1 MKNKGKYSI
10 ISSETLKI
18 IERNEM
24 MTTPLLENDTIELNS
39 KQVRNTA
46 IEVIKSQFDMQI
58 NGYKYTQNE
67 IWDTLL
73 YASASNKTIR
83 YTCMKLENAP
93 SCNLLYTY
101 MKDKILKDLSLDEIE
116 KRCNAMIVSTLPTRL
131 DNCQQKVAIDLVL
144 IPYYGDED
152 TEDIRRSQAKKSTT
166 KFFCYASAYLIK
178 KNKRVTLCFIFVRP
192 SDTLFDVL
200 KKILTMVSNLGI
212 QIKRLYLDREFART
226 DIIKYL
232 KEQSYVSVIPI
243 PKKGK
248 ELKSLLKRKEK
259 LKTSYTMNSQKYGS
273 VTFPLWIACRYS
285 KGKHGKHGVVML
297 PYAVIGEC
305 ESGVLEISNEYKWR
319 FGIESS
325 YRLMNQARARTS
337 SDNSSLRLLLVGIA
351 FTLVNIWVYLKWF
364 ALLTSRMRGT
374 DFDENQFPLALFCDF
389 LCEEIKK
396 TYGFV
401 LSIKL

>member
-1 MKNKGKYSI
+1 
-10 ISSETLKI
+10 
-18 IERNEM
+18 M
-24 MTTPLLENDTIELNS
+24 MTTPLLENDTIELTS
-39 KQVRNTA
+39 KQVRNSA
-46 IEVIKSQFDMQI
+46 IEVIMSQFNMQI

-101 MKDKILKDLSLDEIE
+101 LNDRVLKNLALEEIE
-116 KRCNAMIVSTLPTRL
+116 KRCNDMIISTLPPRL
-131 DNCQQKVAIDLVL
+131 DSRHQKVAIDLVL
-144 IPYYGDED
+144 IPFYGDEE
-152 TEDIRRSQAKKSTT
+152 TKDIRRSQAKKSTT

-178 KNKRVTLCFIFVRP
+178 KNKRVTLCFTFVRP
-192 SDTLFDVL
+192 SDTLSDVL
-200 KKILTMVSNLGI
+200 KKVLSMVSNLGI

-226 DIIKYL
+226 DIIIYL
-232 KEQSYVSVIPI
+232 TEQPYISVIPI
-243 PKKGK
+243 PKKGN
-248 ELKSLLKRKEK
+248 ELKSLLRRKESY
-259 LKTSYTMNSQKYGS
+259 KTSYTMNSQKYGS

-297 PYAVIGEC
+297 PYAVIGDCKSE
-305 ESGVLEISNEYKWR
+305 VLEISNEYEHR

-337 SDNSSLRLLLVGIA
+337 SSNSSFRLLLVGIA

-374 DFDENQFPLALFCDF
+374 DFNDNQFPLALFCDF
-389 LCEEIKK
+389 LCEEIKSI
-396 TYGFV
+396 YGFT

>member
-1 MKNKGKYSI
+1 
-10 ISSETLKI
+10 
-18 IERNEM
+18 
-24 MTTPLLENDTIELNS
+24 MTTPLLENDTIELTS
-39 KQVRNTA
+39 KQVRNSA
-46 IEVIKSQFDMQI
+46 IEVIMSQFSMQI

-101 MKDKILKDLSLDEIE
+101 LNDRVLKNLALEEIE
-116 KRCNAMIVSTLPTRL
+116 KRCNDMIISTLPPRL
-131 DNCQQKVAIDLVL
+131 DSRHQKVAIDLVL
-144 IPYYGDED
+144 IPFYGDEE
-152 TEDIRRSQAKKSTT
+152 TKDIRRSQAKKSTT

-178 KNKRVTLCFIFVRP
+178 KNKRVTLCFTFVRP
-192 SDTLFDVL
+192 SDTLSDVL
-200 KKILTMVSNLGI
+200 KKVLSMVSNLGI

-226 DIIKYL
+226 DIIIYL
-232 KEQSYVSVIPI
+232 TEQPYISVIPI
-243 PKKGK
+243 PKKGN
-248 ELKSLLKRKEK
+248 ELKSLLRRKESY
-259 LKTSYTMNSQKYGS
+259 KTSYTMNSQKYGS

-297 PYAVIGEC
+297 PYAVIGDCKSE
-305 ESGVLEISNEYKWR
+305 VLEISNEYEHR

-337 SDNSSLRLLLVGIA
+337 SSNSSFRLLLVGIA

-374 DFDENQFPLALFCDF
+374 DFNDNQFPLALFCDF
-389 LCEEIKK
+389 LCEEIKSI
-396 TYGFV
+396 YGFT

>member
-39 KQVRNTA
+39 KQVRNIA
-46 IEVIKSQFDMQI
+46 IEIVMSKFEMQI

-67 IWDTLL
+67 IWDTIL
-73 YASASNKTIR
+73 YASASNKTVN

-93 SCNLLYTY
+93 SCSLLYTY
-101 MKDKILKDLSLDEIE
+101 MKDKALKDLSLDEIE
-116 KRCNAMIVSTLPTRL
+116 KRCNDMIISTLPSRL

-144 IPYYGDED
+144 IPYYGDEE
-152 TEDIRRSQAKKSTT
+152 TKDIRRSQAKKSTT

-178 KNKRVTLCFIFVRP
+178 KNKRVTLCFTFVLP

-200 KKILTMVSNLGI
+200 KRVLSMVSNLGI

-232 KEQSYVSVIPI
+232 TEQPYVSVLPI
-243 PKKGK
+243 PKKGN
-248 ELKSLLKRKEK
+248 ELKSLLKRKESY
-259 LKTSYTMNSQKYGS
+259 KTSYTMNSVKYGS

-285 KGKHGKHGVVML
+285 KGKHNKHGVVML
-297 PYAVIGEC
+297 PYAVIGDC
-305 ESGVLEISNEYKWR
+305 KSNALEISDEYEHR

-337 SDNSSLRLLLVGIA
+337 SSDSSFRLLLVGIA
-351 FTLVNIWVYLKWF
+351 FTLVNLWVYLKWF

-374 DFDENQFPLALFCDF
+374 YFDDNQFPLALFCDF

-401 LSIKL
+401 LAIKL

>member
-1 MKNKGKYSI
+1 
-10 ISSETLKI
+10 
-18 IERNEM
+18 M
-24 MTTPLLENDTIELNS
+24 MTTPLLKNDTIELNS
-39 KQVRNTA
+39 KQVRNAA
-46 IEVIKSQFDMQI
+46 IEVVMSQFDMQI

-67 IWDTLL
+67 IWDSFL

-83 YTCMKLENAP
+83 YTCMNLENAP
-93 SCNLLYTY
+93 SYNLLYTY
-101 MKDKILKDLSLDEIE
+101 LKNKVLKDLSLEEIE
-116 KRCNAMIVSTLPTRL
+116 KRCNDMIVSTLPPRL
-131 DNCQQKVAIDLVL
+131 DGHQQKVAIDLVL
-144 IPYYGDED
+144 IPFYGDEE

-166 KFFCYASAYLIK
+166 KFFCYATAYLIK
-178 KNKRVTLCFIFVRP
+178 KNKRVTLCFTFVRP

-200 KKILTMVSNLGI
+200 KKVLQMVFNLGI

-226 DIIKYL
+226 DIITYL
-232 KEQSYVSVIPI
+232 KEQSHVSVIPI
-243 PKKGK
+243 PKKGN

-259 LKTSYTMNSQKYGS
+259 LKTSYTMNSPKYGS
-273 VTFPLWIACRYS
+273 VEFPLWIACRYS

-297 PYAVIGEC
+297 PYAVIGDCKNEI
-305 ESGVLEISNEYKWR
+305 LEISNEYKHR

-337 SDNSSLRLLLVGIA
+337 STDSSFRLLLVGIA
-351 FTLVNIWVYLKWF
+351 FTLVNLWVYLKWF

-389 LCEEIKK
+389 LCEEIKN
-396 TYGFV
+396 TYGFI